1 MDKTIVDVLNAFPAG
16 SFLLF
21 LFSVCTLIFT
31 YRKKWKDTKKEISD
45 EGGEIALKNKKE
57 EEESNN
63 INLLL
68 SKMNSLEET
77 IEQQNIE
84 MKKYVDNKIKKV
96 QCNVESNDIE
106 IDKIEN
112 KINGY
117 QMNINKILDSIDN
130 IMKNINILINS
141 DKETIRSFIMSEYYK
156 WEGKVIDLITLQNIE
171 RLYKKYLEEL
181 GDESD
186 DFIDKIMTELR
197 NLPTKH

>member
-1 MDKTIVDVLNAFPAG
+1 
-16 SFLLF
+16 
-21 LFSVCTLIFT
+21 
-31 YRKKWKDTKKEISD
+31 
-45 EGGEIALKNKKE
+45 
-57 EEESNN
+57 
-63 INLLL
+63 
-68 SKMNSLEET
+68 MNSLEET

-96 QCNVESNDIE
+96 QCNVESDNAE
-106 IDKIEN
+106 IDKIEDQI
-112 KINGY
+112 KGY

-130 IMKNINILINS
+130 IMKNIHILIDS

>member
-21 LFSVCTLIFT
+21 LFSVGTLIFT

-45 EGGEIALKNKKE
+45 EGGELALKNKKE

-68 SKMNSLEET
+68 TKMNSLEET

-96 QCNVESNDIE
+96 QCNVESNNAE
-106 IDKIEN
+106 IDKIEDQI
-112 KINGY
+112 KGY

-130 IMKNINILINS
+130 IMKNIHILIDS

>member
-1 MDKTIVDVLNAFPAG
+1 MDNSIVNVLNAFPAG

-21 LFSVCTLIFT
+21 LFSIVTLIFT

-45 EGGEIALKNKKE
+45 EGGELALKNKKE

-68 SKMNSLEET
+68 TKMNSLEEI

-96 QCNVESNDIE
+96 QCNVESNNAE
-106 IDKIEN
+106 IDKIEDQI
-112 KINGY
+112 KGY

-130 IMKNINILINS
+130 IMKNIHILIDS

-197 NLPTKH
+197 NLQTKH

>member
-1 MDKTIVDVLNAFPAG
+1 
-16 SFLLF
+16 
-21 LFSVCTLIFT
+21 
-31 YRKKWKDTKKEISD
+31 
-45 EGGEIALKNKKE
+45 
-57 EEESNN
+57 
-63 INLLL
+63 
-68 SKMNSLEET
+68 
-77 IEQQNIE
+77 
-84 MKKYVDNKIKKV
+84 NKIKKV

-130 IMKNINILINS
+130 IMKNINILIDS

>member
-16 SFLLF
+16 SFLFF
-21 LFSVCTLIFT
+21 LFSVGTLIFT

-130 IMKNINILINS
+130 IMKNINILIDS

>member
-1 MDKTIVDVLNAFPAG
+1 MDNSIVNVLNAFPAG

-21 LFSVCTLIFT
+21 LFSVGTLIFT
-31 YRKKWKDTKKEISD
+31 YRKKWKDARKEISD
-45 EGGEIALKNKKE
+45 EGGELALKNKKE

-68 SKMNSLEET
+68 TKMNSLEKT
-77 IEQQNIE
+77 IEEQNVE
-84 MKKYVDNKIKKV
+84 MKKYVDTKIKKV
-96 QCNVESNDIE
+96 QSNTEGNNEE
-106 IDKIEN
+106 IDKIEDQI
-112 KINGY
+112 KGY
-117 QMNINKILDSIDN
+117 QTDINKILESIDAIMNN
-130 IMKNINILINS
+130 IHILIDS

-186 DFIDKIMTELR
+186 EFIDKIMTELR